1 MAARMNQWGA
11 VALAMAGTLA
21 ATGAAQAQF
30 NPYVM
35 PRFNPLTATA
45 PGVTTTTG
53 IPSYGLPYDPNSSA
67 YNPYTYG
74 IGPIGGAAVGLAEV
88 YRAYGTVLLNQ
99 EQARSMREQAMQAK
113 LETQRKRF
121 ELEMYIRA
129 NTPTYVEEQIRIAR
143 NTLRRIHGFSTP
155 AEIAS
160 AKALNVVL
168 DDAGKFPDR
177 KLAANPA
184 MLSEDVLGQ
193 LNVTA
198 SHFSL
203 GALRNDGKI
212 RWPMAMQDSVPRDQ
226 QQALEAQAQALVK
239 GALNGKFDP
248 NVYRDYSAAVE
259 KIGDDLAK
267 RVNEIGGQQ
276 YLEAKRFVSDLKDAG
291 VALEKGEARNQAQYQ
306 KFVAG
311 GKSVHDVVDFMIS
324 KGLRFAPATA
334 QDEAAYRA
342 FHAALVAYDVAL
354 NAQGTAA
361 DAKAPAGNSPNK

>member
-1 MAARMNQWGA
+1 MAAQMKQWET
-11 VALAMAGTLA
+11 VALAMVGTLA
-21 ATGAAQAQF
+21 ATTSAHAQF

-45 PGVTTTTG
+45 PSVTTTAS
-53 IPSYGLPYDPNSSA
+53 IPSYGTPYDPSSSYYPNYNS
-67 YNPYTYG
+67 YG
-74 IGPIGGAAVGLAEV
+74 LIGGAYMGIAEI
-88 YRAYGTVLLNQ
+88 YRAYGTVLMNQ

-143 NTLRRIHGFSTP
+143 NTLKRIHAFSTP
-155 AEIAS
+155 AEISS
-160 AKALNVVL
+160 AKALNVIL
-168 DDAGKFPDR
+168 EDARRFPDR

-212 RWPMAMQDSVPRDQ
+212 RWPGAIQELVPRDQ
-226 QQALEAQAQALVK
+226 QLALEAQARALVK
-239 GALNGKFDP
+239 GALNGKLDM
-248 NVYRDYSAAVE
+248 NVLRDFSAEIE
-259 KIGDDLAK
+259 KIGDDLSK
-267 RVNEIGGQQ
+267 RVNEIPGQQ
-276 YLEAKRFVSDLKDAG
+276 YLEAKRFVSDLRDAG
-291 VALEKGEARNQAQYQ
+291 VALDKGEARNQLQFQ

-311 GKSVHDVVDFMIS
+311 GKSVQDVVDFMIRN
-324 KGLRFAPATA
+324 GLHFAPAAA

-342 FHAALVAYDVAL
+342 FHTAFVAYNVAL
-354 NAQGTAA
+354 NAQGNAA
-361 DAKAPAGNSPNK
+361 PVANPPKQ

>member
-1 MAARMNQWGA
+1 MKQLGA
-11 VALAMAGTLA
+11 VALAMAGMLA

-45 PGVTTTTG
+45 PAVTTTAS
-53 IPSYGLPYDPNSSA
+53 IPSYGSPYDPYSG

-74 IGPIGGAAVGLAEV
+74 IGPVGGAYMGLADV
-88 YRAYGTVLLNQ
+88 YRAYGTVLMNQ

-121 ELEMYIRA
+121 ELEMYIKA

-143 NTLRRIHGFSTP
+143 NTLKRIHGFATP

-168 DDAGKFPDR
+168 DDVGKFSDR
-177 KLAANPA
+177 KSAANQT

-198 SHFSL
+198 SHFGV

-212 RWPMAMQDSVPRDQ
+212 RWPGAVQELVARDQ

-248 NVYRDYSAAVE
+248 NVYRDFSAGVE
-259 KIGDDLAK
+259 KIADDLSK
-267 RVNEIGGQQ
+267 RVNEIPGQQ
-276 YLEAKRFVSDLKDAG
+276 YLDAKRFVSDLQDAG
-291 VALEKGEARNQAQYQ
+291 VALEKGEARNQLQYQ

-311 GKSVHDVVDFMIS
+311 GKSVQDVVDFMIR
-324 KGLRFAPATA
+324 KGLRFAPAAA
-334 QDEAAYRA
+334 QDEAAYRG
-342 FHAALVAYDVAL
+342 FYSALVAYDVAL
-354 NAQGTAA
+354 NTQGNAA
-361 DAKAPAGNSPNK
+361 DAKAPGGNPPNK